1 MEESSSSFDC
11 ADIVNKIEGLEQNVI
26 QHIRTSGIRKPRE
39 TQLID
44 EMMDLRRERRKLLS
58 SLVQQL
64 KSIDGINQQLT
75 EELRLC
81 KDKLAAESGHLQSQL
96 SSLVSQKQSEY
107 ERFDEKLRREL
118 EIQEE
123 KMKFMEKI
131 NIDKL
136 KKKYAERMLLL
147 EAKVDEVSQMKA
159 VGDQKEAK
167 TIAMELVSK
176 AKLEMERKC
185 MEKIS
190 E

>member
-1 MEESSSSFDC
+1 MEEPSAFDC
-11 ADIVNKIEGLEQNVI
+11 SDSVNKVEGIEQNVI

-58 SLVQQL
+58 SLVQQI
-64 KSIDGINQQLT
+64 KSIDAINQQLS
-75 EELRLC
+75 EELRTC
-81 KDKLAAESGHLQSQL
+81 KEKLSTESGQLQSQL
-96 SSLVSQKQSEY
+96 SSLLSQKQHEN

-123 KMKFMEKI
+123 KLRFMEKI

-136 KKKYAERMLLL
+136 KNKYAERMKFL
-147 EAKVDEVSQMKA
+147 ESKVDEVSQMKA

-167 TIAMELVSK
+167 AIAMELVAK
-176 AKLEMERKC
+176 AKLEMEKKC
-185 MEKIS
+185 MDKIS